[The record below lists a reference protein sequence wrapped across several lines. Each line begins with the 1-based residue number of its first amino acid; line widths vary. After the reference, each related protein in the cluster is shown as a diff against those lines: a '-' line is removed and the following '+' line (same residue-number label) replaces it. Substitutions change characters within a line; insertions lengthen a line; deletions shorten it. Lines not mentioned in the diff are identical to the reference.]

1 MSIALSPAPNL
12 TRRVAGESSYL
23 ENGLLHRCVGARDF
37 FSLNPVSDA
46 RKCDRNLLIAYIA
59 TMQEAV
65 AHLNCIF

>member
-12 TRRVAGESSYL
+12 TRPVAGESSYL
-23 ENGLLHRCVGARDF
+23 ENGLLHRCVGA
-37 FSLNPVSDA
+37 VSDA